1 MISSTTR
8 YSKGFR
14 KFILRWCQFRTTT
27 YTGLVL
33 LFCQSTFGQIAEQ
46 YPNDKGISS
55 DPDVLFFSDFE
66 GSNWAD
72 GWTSGASSNNAIS
85 SNDALKFE
93 PFDGKAYQATVPEE
107 EHLGMSMVYNFKKET
122 GSEPEEI
129 YFRYYL
135 RYGDNWSTLSDGK
148 LPGIAGTY
156 NKGGWGGRQADG
168 YNGWS
173 ARGIF
178 KRADN
183 DGKIP
188 TGNYVYHVDQKSKW
202 GDHLVWKNA
211 DRGYLDKNRW
221 YSIEMYVKM
230 NTPKQNDG
238 ILRGWVDGQLA
249 FERTDFRFRDTEELK
264 IEKIWMNLYHGGS
277 PPAPSNQTIFID
289 NVVVARNYIGPYVNE
304 SN

>member
-1 MISSTTR
+1 MIFSIIR
-8 YSKGFR
+8 YSRDLFN
-14 KFILRWCQFRTTT
+14 FIPRCFQFRTAA
-27 YTGLVL
+27 YIGLFM
-33 LFCQSTFGQIAEQ
+33 LFCQSSFGQIAEQ
-46 YPNDKGISS
+46 YHNDKGISS

-72 GWTSGASSNNAIS
+72 GWTSGASNNAIS

-93 PFDGKAYQATVPEE
+93 PFDGKAYQATAQEGK
-107 EHLGMSMVYNFKKET
+107 HLGLDMIYNFKKET

-135 RYGDNWSTLSDGK
+135 RLGDNWSPVHNGK

-178 KRADN
+178 GRTNN
-183 DGKIP
+183 DGRFPI
-188 TGNYVYHVDQKSKW
+188 GNYVYHVGQGQW

-211 DRGYLDKNRW
+211 DRGYLEKNKW
-221 YSIEMYVKM
+221 YSVEMYVKM

-264 IEKIWMNLYHGGS
+264 IENIWMNFYYGGAE
-277 PPAPSNQTIFID
+277 PAPSDQTIFID
-289 NVVVARNYIGPYVNE
+289 NVVVARKYIGPHVNDP
-304 SN
+304 N